1 MTKVVLCPTWAHTPY
16 IVHVHTGTS
25 MPHIH
30 VYTHSHTSTHSG
42 EEGSVHSLLKLF
54 QPFKFSQEPHSA
66 VNSHFRGD
74 SRPFRTFQSDLV
86 AVTAWTMAGKIVQV
100 ETLGENAQR
109 HRLQAV
115 RMLQPFSSLWS
126 TCRPRAC
133 LMQTFSM

>member
-1 MTKVVLCPTWAHTPY
+1 MSYMGAYTIHSTCPHRHKHATHTC
-16 IVHVHTGTS
+16 VH
-25 MPHIH
+25 M
-30 VYTHSHTSTHSG
+30 HSHTSTHSG

-74 SRPFRTFQSDLV
+74 SRPFRTFQSDIV